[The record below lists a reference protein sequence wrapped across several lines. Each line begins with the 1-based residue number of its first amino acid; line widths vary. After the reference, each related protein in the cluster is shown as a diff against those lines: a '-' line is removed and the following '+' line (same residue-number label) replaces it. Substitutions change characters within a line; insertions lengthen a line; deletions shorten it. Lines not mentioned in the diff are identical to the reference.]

1 MNNLLNTIQNLPTSS
16 GVYKYFNK
24 DNKILY
30 IGKAKNLK
38 NRVKSYWRFNPYL
51 LPNPTLTIRIIK
63 MLEEATILE
72 YIVTNSEKDALILEN
87 NLIKELQPKYNILL
101 RDDKTYPYISID
113 NSLDFPRFE
122 ISREI
127 LDNKNIS
134 YYGAYPN
141 GGRVIFDTIYEL
153 FSLIQKKS
161 CLNGK
166 KACLFYE
173 IGRCLAPCEGKISS
187 KEYKKIVNSAKE
199 ALENREILTDKLNQK
214 MLNLSMEERYE
225 EAIVVRD
232 NIETIKKVDMQSK
245 RSIKQEDIE
254 PKISKLFELKEVPYR
269 VESFDNSHLMGVA
282 SVGAM
287 VVWNNGKWDKSS
299 YRRYELKS
307 KDEYGQMREMLSRRI
322 DSFSKNSLPD
332 LWVIDGGDTLLQLA
346 LKLLDESNITLS
358 VIAIA
363 KEKLNYKTRRAKG
376 GARDTIYTKE
386 SVFELKP
393 TDKRLQ
399 WVQKLRDEAHR
410 FAIRYHQN
418 KKRKED
424 IKNSLLEK
432 KGIGKATL
440 KKLLNYFGTF
450 EAINSASFDE
460 ISVASSKKV
469 AKILKTEF
477 VKK

>member
-1 MNNLLNTIQNLPTSS
+1 MNKLFDTIQNLPTLS
-16 GVYKYFNK
+16 GVYKYFDKNNK
-24 DNKILY
+24 LLY

-38 NRVKSYWRFNPYL
+38 NRVKSYWHFTPSL
-51 LPNPTLTIRIIK
+51 LPNSNLTIRIIK
-63 MLEEATILE
+63 MLEKANRLE
-72 YIVTNSEKDALILEN
+72 YIITDSEKDALILEN
-87 NLIKELQPKYNILL
+87 FLIKKFQPKYNVLL

-113 NSLDFPRFE
+113 NSLEFPRFE
-122 ISREI
+122 IIREI
-127 LDNKNIS
+127 KSNKNIS

-141 GGRVIFDTIYEL
+141 GGRVIFDALYEL
-153 FSLIQKKS
+153 FPLVQKKS

-187 KEYKKIVNSAKE
+187 KEYKKIVSSAKE
-199 ALENREILTDKLNQK
+199 ALDNRNILIDKLNKK
-214 MLNLSMEERYE
+214 MLKLSMEERYE

-232 NIETIKKVDMQSK
+232 SIETIKKVDMQSK
-245 RSIKQEDIE
+245 KSIKQDGLEH
-254 PKISKLFELKEVPYR
+254 KIYSLFELKRVPYR

-287 VVWNNGKWDKSS
+287 IVWDKDRWNKSL
-299 YRRYELKS
+299 YRRYELQS
-307 KDEYGQMREMLSRRI
+307 KDEYGQMKEMLSRRI
-322 DSFSKNSLPD
+322 ENFSENQVPD
-332 LWVIDGGDTLLQLA
+332 LWIIDGGNTLLQLA
-346 LKLLDESNITLS
+346 LKLLDEAKIELS

-376 GARDTIYTKE
+376 GARDTIFTKQ

-399 WVQKLRDEAHR
+399 WVQRLRDEAHR
-410 FAIRYHQN
+410 FVLSYHQN

-424 IKNSLLEK
+424 IQNSLLEK

-450 EAINSASFDE
+450 KAINSASFDE

-469 AKILKTEF
+469 AKILKTEI